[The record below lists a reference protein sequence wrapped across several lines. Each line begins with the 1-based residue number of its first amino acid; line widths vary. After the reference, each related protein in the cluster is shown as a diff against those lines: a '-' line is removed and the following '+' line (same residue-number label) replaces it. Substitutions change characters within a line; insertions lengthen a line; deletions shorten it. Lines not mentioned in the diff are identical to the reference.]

1 MLKDIVPSQARR
13 KILALFFQNYGESY
27 HLRRVCREVAQEI
40 NAVKRELDIL
50 ENAKILT
57 KEKRLNKSIYSLNPK
72 YIFFD
77 ELLRIFAKELPL
89 SQKIMK
95 EKMRLGKVVFA
106 TMSLKLMKKEAI
118 KESEVY
124 LLFVGTVVAAE
135 VQRIIQSVEKDY
147 PFEINYTIMSKTEFE
162 YRKKQNDPF
171 MWTFLR
177 EPKVMLIGS
186 ESALMV

>member
-50 ENAKILT
+50 ENAKILL
-57 KEKRLNKSIYSLNPK
+57 KEKRLNKSIYSINTK
-72 YIFFD
+72 YLFFD

-95 EKMRLGKVVFA
+95 DKMRLGKVAFA
-106 TMSLKLMKKEAI
+106 AMSLKLIKKEAI
-118 KESEVY
+118 KQSEVY
-124 LLFVGTVVAAE
+124 LIFVGTVVAAE
-135 VQRIIQSVEKDY
+135 IQKHIQAVEKDY
-147 PFEINYTIMSKTEFE
+147 PFELNYTIM
-162 YRKKQNDPF
+162 P
-171 MWTFLR
+171 
-177 EPKVMLIGS
+177 
-186 ESALMV
+186 

>member
-27 HLRRVCREVAQEI
+27 HLRRVCREVEQEI

-50 ENAKILT
+50 ENAKILI
-57 KEKRLNKSIYSLNPK
+57 KEKRLNKSIYSINTK
-72 YIFFD
+72 YLFFD
-77 ELLRIFAKELPL
+77 ELLRIFAKELTL
-89 SQKIMK
+89 SQSIMK
-95 EKMRLGKVVFA
+95 DKGRLGKVVFA
-106 TMSLKLMKKEAI
+106 AMSLKLMKKEVI
-118 KESEVY
+118 KQSEVY

-135 VQRIIQSVEKDY
+135 VQKIIQSVEKDY
-147 PFEINYTIMSKTEFE
+147 PFEINYTIMPTTEFD

-177 EPKVMLIGS
+177 EPKVMLVGS